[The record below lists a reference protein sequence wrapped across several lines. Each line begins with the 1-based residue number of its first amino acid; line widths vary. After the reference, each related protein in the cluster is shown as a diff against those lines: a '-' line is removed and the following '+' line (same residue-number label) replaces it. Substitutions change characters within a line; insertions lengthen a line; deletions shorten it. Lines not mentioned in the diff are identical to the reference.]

1 MLGEWRVAG
10 HTNSS
15 LRTFVH
21 AFFSHLP
28 VTECVER
35 LNYLRQ
41 CTIQELSLAQLA
53 YVWQGTTEVSGSQV
67 IMTSLHPHVGRP

>member
-35 LNYLRQ
+35 LNYLRTMYYPRVVSGSVGV
-41 CTIQELSLAQLA
+41 CLAR
-53 YVWQGTTEVSGSQV
+53 TTEVSGSQV